1 MKKFKRFLA
10 AITTVA
16 VSAVSLCS
24 MFSASADTTQLK
36 TFRIFHEVAVNSN
49 IAYFDYTINYSSIV
63 TATPSIK
70 TNLLDN
76 GYFTSTNNGKVQ
88 ATYLGNSINTNGIIA
103 TTDFYTPMS
112 VTSIFNEI
120 SYNATI
126 RNSNNNNIDPNSITM
141 TSVLMGDVNQNGT
154 VDKDDVTA
162 LSKYFIDKEKYEIR
176 DEKGLLAANVSFDFD
191 QNGNPIIDKKDLSY
205 LIEYTNGGVKHF

>member
-1 MKKFKRFLA
+1 MKKFKRVLA

-24 MFSASADTTQLK
+24 MFTASADTTQLK
-36 TFRIFHEVAVNSN
+36 TFRIFHEVTANSD
-49 IAYFDYTINYSSIV
+49 IAFFDYTINYSSIV

-70 TNLLDN
+70 TILLDD
-76 GYFTSTNNGKVQ
+76 GYFTSSNNGKVQ
-88 ATYLGNSINTNGIIA
+88 ATYMGSPISTNGIIA

-141 TSVLMGDVNQNGT
+141 TSVLMGDVNQDGV
-154 VDKDDVTA
+154 VDTTDVRELNKYLMSNIEFP
-162 LSKYFIDKEKYEIR
+162 LSEKAI
-176 DEKGLLAANVSFDFD
+176 LAANVINDYD
-191 QNGNPIIDKKDLSY
+191 NDGNPKIEMKDALAITMY
-205 LIEYTNGGVKHF
+205 CNGVIEHF

>member
-1 MKKFKRFLA
+1 MKKFKRVLA
-10 AITTVA
+10 AITTVT
-16 VSAVSLCS
+16 VSAVSFCS
-24 MFSASADTTQLK
+24 IFTASADTTQLK
-36 TFRIFHEVAVNSN
+36 TFRIFHKITANSD
-49 IAYFDYTINYSSIV
+49 IAFFDYAINYGSII

-76 GYFTSTNNGKVQ
+76 GYFTSSNNGKVQ
-88 ATYLGNSINTNGIIA
+88 TTYMGSPISTNGIIA

-141 TSVLMGDVNQNGT
+141 TSVLMGDVNQDGVVNAE
-154 VDKDDVTA
+154 DISA
-162 LSKYFIDKEKYEIR
+162 LNKYLLSPISFPLS
-176 DEKGLLAANVSFDFD
+176 EKGLLAANVKFDFD
-191 QNGNPIIDKKDLSY
+191 NDGNPIINSIDSA
-205 LIEYTNGGVKHF
+205 LIINYCNGIIEHF

>member
-16 VSAVSLCS
+16 VSAVSFCS
-24 MFSASADTTQLK
+24 MFTASADTTQLK

-76 GYFTSTNNGKVQ
+76 GYFTSSNNGKVQ
-88 ATYLGNSINTNGIIA
+88 TTYMGSPIITNGIIA

-112 VTSIFNEI
+112 VSSIFNEI

-141 TSVLMGDVNQNGT
+141 TSVLMGDVNQDGCVSAADVNAL
-154 VDKDDVTA
+154 DKYLFNSD
-162 LSKYFIDKEKYEIR
+162 LYPLPEKW
-176 DEKGLLAANVSFDFD
+176 LLAADVKYDS
-191 QNGNPIIDKKDLSY
+191 IINIEDVNKITDYIMGVVDY
-205 LIEYTNGGVKHF
+205 L